1 MGSDRLLSEV
11 GDSSMDLM
19 GMYKWECNWECDMRV
34 SITGGSPKMMFL
46 FFLMEH
52 PIFQWMMTFGVPRHD
67 EPETP
72 RNVWIGWDLKV
83 TNNMDHLGKSDKMIS
98 QI

>member
-46 FFLMEH
+46 FFFNGTSHLSMDDDV
-52 PIFQWMMTFGVPRHD
+52 WG
-67 EPETP
+67 TP
-72 RNVWIGWDLKV
+72 
-83 TNNMDHLGKSDKMIS
+83 S
-98 QI
+98 